1 MALLAMAGFQPD
13 EIVALDPTAITAFVC
28 DQFRELPPLEMDGLD
43 AIHVGHLTHDDIAV
57 FSLARL
63 WVTKMKL

>member
-1 MALLAMAGFQPD
+1 MALLAMADFQPD
-13 EIVALDPTAITAFVC
+13 EMAAFDPTAITAFVC
-28 DQFRELPPLEMDGLD
+28 DLFRELPPLEMDGLD
-43 AIHVGHLTHDDIAV
+43 AIHLGHLTHDDIAV

>member
-13 EIVALDPTAITAFVC
+13 EIAALDPTAITAFVW
-28 DQFRELPPLEMDGLD
+28 DRFRELLPLEMDGLD

-57 FSLARL
+57 LAWRDYG
-63 WVTKMKL
+63 KLK